1 MRTSN
6 RGVHRQRPINQARRV
21 CCCRDHRRYP
31 IPRPIERHPPMPR
44 PHRLPWPEHR
54 RQIPPCEAS
63 PVPVDDALDHRPR
76 IRELPTRTPR
86 RTWQHRLDQ
95 RPLSIRKHLKTRHA
109 FRLAASHPNLCQ
121 TRPRHAVFPVSPV
134 DLRWGAGALQGR
146 RGQGRSVR
154 CVRARRHAPLRP
166 RALASTVCPV
176 TAAHGDQPLSATLTA
191 RILRPHAGS
200 RPGVSFN
207 VRHSSS
213 PARSRQH
220 PRIFRRQEWRP

>member
-44 PHRLPWPEHR
+44 PHRLPRPEHR

-121 TRPRHAVFPVSPV
+121 TRPSACRRRRGRGRGRTHRGRA
-134 DLRWGAGALQGR
+134 RGR
-146 RGQGRSVR
+146 RLLRHPSR
-154 CVRARRHAPLRP
+154 CLHRQRAP
-166 RALASTVCPV
+166 
-176 TAAHGDQPLSATLTA
+176 
-191 RILRPHAGS
+191 
-200 RPGVSFN
+200 
-207 VRHSSS
+207 SS
-213 PARSRQH
+213 PCGARTGSARASQPRSLRQ
-220 PRIFRRQEWRP
+220 RSAG

>member
-31 IPRPIERHPPMPR
+31 IPRPVERHAPMPR
-44 PHRLPWPEHR
+44 PHRLPRPEHR

-95 RPLSIRKHLKTRHA
+95 RPLSIRKHPKTRHA

-121 TRPRHAVFPVSPV
+121 TRPSRA
-134 DLRWGAGALQGR
+134 RGR
-146 RGQGRSVR
+146 RASA
-154 CVRARRHAPLRP
+154 ARRRRRGARP
-166 RALASTVCPV
+166 RATRC
-176 TAAHGDQPLSATLTA
+176 
-191 RILRPHAGS
+191 GS
-200 RPGVSFN
+200 RPRAAS
-207 VRHSSS
+207 
-213 PARSRQH
+213 ARP
-220 PRIFRRQEWRP
+220 PRCARRATPSGSAARRGRRPRARAARAR

>member
-31 IPRPIERHPPMPR
+31 IPRPVERHPPMPR
-44 PHRLPWPEHR
+44 PHRLPRPEHR

-95 RPLSIRKHLKTRHA
+95 RPLSIRKHPKTRHA

-121 TRPRHAVFPVSPV
+121 TRPSRS
-134 DLRWGAGALQGR
+134 RTR
-146 RGQGRSVR
+146 RGYRSP
-154 CVRARRHAPLRP
+154 AP
-166 RALASTVCPV
+166 
-176 TAAHGDQPLSATLTA
+176 D
-191 RILRPHAGS
+191 
-200 RPGVSFN
+200 
-207 VRHSSS
+207 SS
-213 PARSRQH
+213 PAALRRPMCLSRRRSAPH
-220 PRIFRRQEWRP
+220 RRRSSTRTHCRRSSRTRRPSTRRAWCRW